1 MKKSFVLSYSLL
13 CYIIGLSVVAYYAD
27 FFIGYFIPKSINAGQ
42 TPSMGS
48 ALVINFILL
57 LIFTL
62 SHTVMA
68 RPSVKKRMR
77 KYIPFAMER
86 STYILISSLTL
97 FILCAFWQPIPHEV
111 FDLRGTFLE
120 PVFWTLYALG
130 WAIALFSTFL
140 IDHFDLFGLKQAWY
154 YGHPKNVFS
163 YRFVTPF
170 IYKLVR
176 HPIYLGWLMVH
187 WFTPY
192 LSVGQLFMAIFIT
205 IYILIAVEYEE
216 RDLTQAFGGQYK
228 QYKKTTPK
236 LIPAASLRKAVK
248 NKNEDFLYF

>member
-1 MKKSFVLSYSLL
+1 MKKLFILSYSLV
-13 CYIIGLSVVAYYAD
+13 CYIIGLAVVAYYVD
-27 FFIGYFIPKSINAGQ
+27 FFIGYFVPKSINAGQ
-42 TPSMGS
+42 AQPLAQ
-48 ALVINFILL
+48 ALVINFLL
-57 LIFTL
+57 LLVFTL
-62 SHTVMA
+62 PHTVMA
-68 RPSVKKRMR
+68 RPSVKEWMR

-86 STYILISSLTL
+86 STYILISSITL
-97 FILCAFWQPIPHEV
+97 FMLCVFWQPVLHAV
-111 FDLRGTFLE
+111 FDFRGTFLE

-130 WAIALFSTFL
+130 WAVTLCSTFL

-154 YGHPKNVFS
+154 YGHPKKVFR

-192 LSVGQLFMAIFIT
+192 LSVGQLLMALIIT

-216 RDLTQAFGGQYK
+216 RDLIQTFGKQYE

-236 LIPAASLRKAVK
+236 LIPLFSLRREIL
-248 NKNEDFLYF
+248 NKNEDFVYF